1 MLFLLPHKGDGIKN
15 QNPHPP
21 DDNAS
26 SDALLGYVEKPVKYK
41 YIRGKNQFLVKW
53 MGCPDNTWEPK
64 KQDAKRNASN
74 APALTSLHCLVLPF
88 HPTFSL
94 TNITLM
100 LV

>member
-41 YIRGKNQFLVKW
+41 YIRGKNHFLVKW
-53 MGCPDNTWEPK
+53 MGCPDNTWEPE
-64 KQDAKRNASN
+64 NLN
-74 APALTSLHCLVLPF
+74 TALVQKYHIDRT
-88 HPTFSL
+88 
-94 TNITLM
+94 
-100 LV
+100 